1 MFSLE
6 QTLDLWQNFSSHTNI
21 KFGELLVS
29 LFKILFKTNKVSG
42 AISESFAILEDQQIT
57 QGNNLSYFNFL
68 L

>member
-6 QTLDLWQNFSSHTNI
+6 LTFNLWYNFSSHTNI

-29 LFKILFKTNKVSG
+29 LFKILFKTDKVSG
-42 AISESFAILEDQQIT
+42 VISESFAILEDQQIT
-57 QGNNLSYFNFL
+57 KGNNLSYFNFL